1 MFLKML
7 TVFGLG
13 ALELWAAVPA
23 GFAFK
28 LNPLMVF
35 VLSSSGAVAIVAVIE
50 IAGFRL
56 RHIFYKGSDEG
67 PKTGR
72 NKKLYEI
79 WEKYGIAGL
88 GLLAPWITGA
98 AAGAVIGIS
107 LGASPLKLFLWM
119 VAGIIICGAALTV
132 VAVLGIEGYN
142 TLLR

>member
-1 MFLKML
+1 ML

-28 LNPLMVF
+28 LNPFIVF
-35 VLSSSGAVAIVAVIE
+35 ILSSSGAVAIVAVIE

-56 RHIFYKGSDEG
+56 RHIFFKESNES

-72 NKKLYEI
+72 KKKLYEI
-79 WEKYGIAGL
+79 WDKYGIAGL

-98 AAGAVIGIS
+98 ALGAAIGIS
-107 LGASPLKLFLWM
+107 LGAHPFKLFIWM

-132 VAVLGIEGYN
+132 VAVLGIEGYK